1 MVSFENFL
9 QSLEVDSPG
18 KEWPLMLK
26 ALWYDAKGNWENAH
40 QLIEGLTC
48 EDSAL
53 VHAYLHRKEGDR
65 WNAGFWYRKAG
76 STYPEYSLET
86 EFHQLIHKFIPQQL

>member
-1 MVSFENFL
+1 MVSLEYFL
-9 QSLEVDSPG
+9 QTLDQSSPG

-26 ALWYDAKGNWENAH
+26 ALWHDAKGNWQKAH
-40 QLIEGLTC
+40 LLIEGLSC

-76 STYPEYSLET
+76 SIYPEYSIEK
-86 EFHQLIHKFIPQQL
+86 EFHQLVYKFIPQQL